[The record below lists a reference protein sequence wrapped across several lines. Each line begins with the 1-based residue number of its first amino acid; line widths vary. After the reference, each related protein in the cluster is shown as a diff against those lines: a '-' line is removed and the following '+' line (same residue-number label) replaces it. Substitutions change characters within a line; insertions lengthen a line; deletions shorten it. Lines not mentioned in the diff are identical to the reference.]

1 MTDLDAF
8 EERRLTELKQIV
20 AVRAAATPPRRRR
33 SRIRASAA
41 TWVPPWPAVRYLRQR
56 AWVAGAAVAVAAGM
70 ATLVASLGGTDPAY
84 AVTKH
89 TDGTV
94 DIDIRDFHDADALS
108 RQLSKLGVPAR
119 VFYIDGRN
127 VCRQPYAH
135 KIYDIPKGLYS
146 HPIDVPGDP
155 ELMRLQINTRL
166 MHPGQYFVFVLNITR
181 HQGGTDRGVG
191 EYLVA
196 GRLIPCRFYPA
207 PTPGRP
213 PGLPKN
219 AVVGGPSGDILFA
232 GD

>member
-8 EERRLTELKQIV
+8 EERRLAELKQIV
-20 AVRAAATPPRRRR
+20 AVRAAAAPPRRSR
-33 SRIRASAA
+33 SRIRASAG
-41 TWVPPWPAVRYLRQR
+41 TWVPARAAARYLRHR
-56 AWVAGAAVAVAAGM
+56 VWVAVAAVAVAAGT
-70 ATLVASLGGTDPAY
+70 ATLVASLGGTDRAY

-89 TDGTV
+89 ADGTV

-108 RQLSKLGVPAR
+108 RQLSRLGVPAR
-119 VFYIDGRN
+119 VFYIEGPKL
-127 VCRQPYAH
+127 CRQPYAH

-166 MHPGQYFVFVLNITR
+166 MKPGQYFVFVLNITR
-181 HQGGTDRGVG
+181 HKDGIDRGVG

-207 PTPGRP
+207 PTPARP

-219 AVVGGPSGDILFA
+219 AVIGGPSGDILFA

>member
-1 MTDLDAF
+1 MTDLDAL

-20 AVRAAATPPRRRR
+20 AARAAATPPRRSR
-33 SRIRASAA
+33 SRIRASVG
-41 TWVPPWPAVRYLRQR
+41 TWAPTWGVAGHLRPR
-56 AWVAGAAVAVAAGM
+56 LWVAASAVAVAAVT
-70 ATLVASLGGTDPAY
+70 ATLVTSLGGTDPAY

-119 VFYIDGRN
+119 VFYIEGPYL
-127 VCRQPYAH
+127 CRQPYAY
-135 KIYDIPKGLYS
+135 KIDDIPKGLYS
-146 HPIDVPGDP
+146 QPIDVPGDP

-166 MHPGQYFVFVLNITR
+166 MRPGQYFVFVLTVTR
-181 HQGGTDRGVG
+181 HQGGTDQGVG

-207 PTPGRP
+207 PTPARP

-219 AVVGGPSGDILFA
+219 VVVGGPIGDILFA